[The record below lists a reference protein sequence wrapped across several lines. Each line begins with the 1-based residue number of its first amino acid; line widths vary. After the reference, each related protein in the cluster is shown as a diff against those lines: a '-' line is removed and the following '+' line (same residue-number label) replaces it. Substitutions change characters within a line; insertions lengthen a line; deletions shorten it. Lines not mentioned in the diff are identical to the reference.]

1 MEDPAP
7 IGSEFVSVKRINTI
21 SSDQSTCDVCGRTL
35 LRGEHAEPFV
45 NGNTRRNVCQ
55 LCISRALHEGWV
67 REGARQALD
76 NASSGSERRRSLL
89 GRLRSRREH
98 NGDAQPAAPAPS
110 AHSGGEV
117 PAGAG
122 APHGATDPPQRD
134 SSWLARGRPRETRQV
149 RAVPTSD
156 GQRIV
161 SAIGLFNASEHRRTV
176 AGVARSLGRPDVNV
190 TPDPQHPSVVRIVV
204 SWELCWYRYEVDIS
218 DDVAGVRLLDQGY
231 ELTDLSDQERAAN
244 VVADDAGQ
252 LAVPPE

>member
-1 MEDPAP
+1 M
-7 IGSEFVSVKRINTI
+7 SVKRINTI

-45 NGNTRRNVCQ
+45 NGSTRRNVCQ

-67 REGARQALD
+67 REGARQAQD

-98 NGDAQPAAPAPS
+98 GGESQGQSPGQSAYGSGEDPAAA
-110 AHSGGEV
+110 AE
-117 PAGAG
+117 
-122 APHGATDPPQRD
+122 PHGASEPPQRD
-134 SSWLARGRPRETRQV
+134 ASSWLAHGRSRETRQV
-149 RAVPTSD
+149 RAVPTSG

-176 AGVARSLGRPDVNV
+176 AGVARSLGHPDVNV
-190 TPDPQHPSVVRIVV
+190 TPDPQHPSLVRIVV

-231 ELTDLSDQERAAN
+231 ELTDLSDHERAAN
-244 VVADDAGQ
+244 VVADDNGQ
-252 LAVPPE
+252 LALPSE